1 MRDDGQQAIGV
12 PVLKLAVIG
21 FALVLGLKLHLGSV
35 LDLYSDEVFYW
46 LASENPAIAYSD
58 LPFMTALLVG
68 IGSNLDPGNA
78 FTVRLPFLIL
88 GSCIPFLVY
97 WVALPVTDRQQ
108 AFESAALSLCLP
120 LGGFLGLLAVPD
132 VPLLFLGMLSIGFFE
147 RAIRTNKMV
156 YWLATGMFVSLGFST
171 HYRFFLYPL
180 AAVLFLGFYKPAR
193 GTWLNPRFWLSAFI
207 ASIGLIPLVWFNLN
221 NELSNAIFYLVNRHP
236 WEFQLTGLLHLFKQ
250 AVLVTPPLYVAFAIA
265 LWVLYKRAKHQDNV
279 AAMLLSFS
287 ATNILVYLVLAP
299 WTDATSTSIHWP
311 LSGYFPLLIV
321 LPSVLRQCY
330 HWSRSRW
337 NRVIARRL
345 VICIP
350 MLGFTGTIIALI
362 GVGSQAYQSPLQ
374 SLLGSGVLSNKMAG
388 WKPFTAHTAQL
399 IKQRFPKEQPII
411 ITDNYYTAAQVE
423 FAGLSNETYTLD
435 RDKAVRD
442 GRIAQLQL
450 WQKDESG
457 LRTVLN
463 RPVLYINEDST
474 LTLPDKHDL
483 LGIMC
488 QYVNSIEL
496 ADELIL
502 FNGDKRFSYYLA
514 DRIIDR
520 QSRPD
525 FRSFPCPY
533 PPRAWID
540 YPEAGAELS
549 STVDIRGWAYNED
562 IGVQAVYLIIDDQRI
577 GRARYSIRRED
588 VVDAMGVQSD
598 PNAPILGYSYRLDT
612 TSFSNGY
619 HQLAI
624 EIENLQGT
632 SYREGERVVRIRN

>member
-1 MRDDGQQAIGV
+1 M
-12 PVLKLAVIG
+12 PVLKLAGIG

-46 LASENPAIAYSD
+46 LASANPAIAYSD
-58 LPFMTALLVG
+58 LPFMPALLVG

-180 AAVLFLGFYKPAR
+180 AAVLFLGFYNPAR

-236 WEFQLTGLLHLFKQ
+236 WEFQLTGLLHMFKQ
-250 AVLVTPPLYVAFAIA
+250 AGLVTPPLYVAFAIA

-311 LSGYFPLLIV
+311 LSG
-321 LPSVLRQCY
+321 
-330 HWSRSRW
+330 
-337 NRVIARRL
+337 
-345 VICIP
+345 
-350 MLGFTGTIIALI
+350 
-362 GVGSQAYQSPLQ
+362 
-374 SLLGSGVLSNKMAG
+374 
-388 WKPFTAHTAQL
+388 
-399 IKQRFPKEQPII
+399 
-411 ITDNYYTAAQVE
+411 
-423 FAGLSNETYTLD
+423 
-435 RDKAVRD
+435 
-442 GRIAQLQL
+442 
-450 WQKDESG
+450 
-457 LRTVLN
+457 
-463 RPVLYINEDST
+463 
-474 LTLPDKHDL
+474 
-483 LGIMC
+483 
-488 QYVNSIEL
+488 
-496 ADELIL
+496 
-502 FNGDKRFSYYLA
+502 
-514 DRIIDR
+514 
-520 QSRPD
+520 
-525 FRSFPCPY
+525 
-533 PPRAWID
+533 
-540 YPEAGAELS
+540 
-549 STVDIRGWAYNED
+549 
-562 IGVQAVYLIIDDQRI
+562 
-577 GRARYSIRRED
+577 
-588 VVDAMGVQSD
+588 
-598 PNAPILGYSYRLDT
+598 
-612 TSFSNGY
+612 
-619 HQLAI
+619 
-624 EIENLQGT
+624 
-632 SYREGERVVRIRN
+632 